1 MIHFYSGVVVKYG
14 GLQGQS
20 GQTIKLC
27 QITPYVTDFQTL
39 NNPGSWQPVGASGK
53 KIVLPFYIFD

>member
-39 NNPGSWQPVGASGK
+39 NNPGSWQPEAPLE
-53 KIVLPFYIFD
+53 KISFTFLHF